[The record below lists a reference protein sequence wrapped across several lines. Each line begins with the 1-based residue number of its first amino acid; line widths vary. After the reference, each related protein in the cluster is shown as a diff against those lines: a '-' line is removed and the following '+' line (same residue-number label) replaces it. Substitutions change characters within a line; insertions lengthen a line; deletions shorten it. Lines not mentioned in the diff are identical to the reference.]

1 MLSEYKDLI
10 PKIKAENV
18 RFAAIFEKHA
28 QLDEAIESA
37 ESRKEHLDRVQ
48 IDSMKKEKLKLKDE
62 AYEIILTY
70 KKENGI

>member
-48 IDSMKKEKLKLKDE
+48 IDSMKKR
-62 AYEIILTY
+62 
-70 KKENGI
+70 N